1 MNAASRLPGRRPA
14 VGRRQPHTREP
25 WTAGALPRRP
35 RSSAR
40 GHPRQGR
47 LRRRRRRPGSARSL

>member
-25 WTAGALPRRP
+25 WTAGALSPQASIIGSRAPASRTPPAPPPAAGLRP
-35 RSSAR
+35 V
-40 GHPRQGR
+40 
-47 LRRRRRRPGSARSL
+47 L